1 MIELINSLTEELNQK
16 GLTFTLL
23 NKILILLEQIDI
35 KSLEEQEQIKLYSL
49 LEQIILNDFLSE
61 EIKEDI
67 MEFISYIYPTNSF
80 IKWNRELDIFDD
92 KNSIYINNKEVTIDE
107 LEQKGIEYID
117 LPITRPNKEII
128 IEEFNIR
135 IHHDGQ
141 IEKIEKYKV
150 QKEKKNKQLYNDFM
164 QIILNKELML

>member
-49 LEQIILNDFLSE
+49 LEQIISNDSLSR

-67 MEFISYIYPTNSF
+67 MEFMSYIYSTNSF

-135 IHHDGQ
+135 IYHDGQ
-141 IEKIEKYKV
+141 IEKIEKHKV

>member
-49 LEQIILNDFLSE
+49 LEQIISNDSLSR

-135 IHHDGQ
+135 IYHDGQ